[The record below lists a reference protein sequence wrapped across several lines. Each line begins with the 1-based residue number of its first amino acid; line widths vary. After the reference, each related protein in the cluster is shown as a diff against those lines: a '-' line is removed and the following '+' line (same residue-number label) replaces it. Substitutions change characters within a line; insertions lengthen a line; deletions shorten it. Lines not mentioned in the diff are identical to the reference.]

1 MITDQTNNL
10 SNATLNKLDLMMIKF
25 HFINT

>member
-10 SNATLNKLDLMMIKF
+10 SNATLKKLDLMMIKF
-25 HFINT
+25 YHTNT